1 MSNTNNT
8 TAATTVANTT
18 NNLLNDLA
26 TIGTIVN
33 HTNRT
38 MIIELFGER
47 IVSENPPK
55 DILLPNGFALTGWS
69 MSIANLVP
77 KLLSKTNNI
86 TAADVEKATNIA
98 VQIIQSFLPY
108 APFATAVKDSDGDI
122 TNIILTFKST
132 SDTNLATMT
141 ESLANTDITHIKSIL
156 RLDKAKFYSFN
167 ERCYIMLDGTRIEK

>member
-33 HTNRT
+33 HTNRS

-108 APFATAVKDSDGDI
+108 A
-122 TNIILTFKST
+122 
-132 SDTNLATMT
+132 
-141 ESLANTDITHIKSIL
+141 
-156 RLDKAKFYSFN
+156 
-167 ERCYIMLDGTRIEK
+167 

>member
-1 MSNTNNT
+1 MTNTTNNT
-8 TAATTVANTT
+8 TVATATNTT

-26 TIGTIVN
+26 TVGTIVN
-33 HTNRT
+33 HANRS

-47 IVSENPPK
+47 IVSENPPR

-77 KLLSKTNNI
+77 KLLPKTGNI
-86 TAADVEKATNIA
+86 TATDVEKATNIA

-108 APFATAVKDSDGDI
+108 APFATAVKDTDGDMI
-122 TNIILTFKST
+122 NIILTFKST

-141 ESLANTDITHIKSIL
+141 ESLANTDITYIKSIL
-156 RLDKAKFYSFN
+156 RLDKAKFYSFS
-167 ERCYIMLDGTRIEK
+167 ERCYLMLNGTRIDK